1 MKTAKTVK
9 TEKSVK
15 SLKGEGH
22 LANAEIKT
30 ILESLPAP
38 EDLAKYEK
46 IIPGGAE
53 RILELA
59 EKQCLHR
66 QEYENRTLET
76 EQRADK
82 IRLGVTFVLG
92 LAAGILGGVL
102 LINGS
107 ELAGLIIILIDAA
120 ALVWVALSA
129 DRRDSDNTE
138 SE

>member
-1 MKTAKTVK
+1 MVEGNIAKAVIQ
-9 TEKSVK
+9 S
-15 SLKGEGH
+15 
-22 LANAEIKT
+22 
-30 ILESLPAP
+30 ILESFTAP

-129 DRRDSDNTE
+129 GRRDSDNTE